1 MVKVLNKVFFTFFVF
16 LVLVLFSCKNSTI
29 KDNKPINIIVEDSI
43 LEAAHKEAVR
53 KENIQIN
60 DFLSRYKWNVKRS
73 GTGLYYD
80 IYKTTNAPT
89 IKNGDVVLLDYTII
103 FLNGDTVYS
112 SQIDGKKEFVIGKS
126 NEVSGLE
133 EALLM
138 MGIGEKARLIVPSYL
153 AYGITG
159 DFNKISINNTLV
171 YDIEVIDVY

>member
-1 MVKVLNKVFFTFFVF
+1 MIKVLNKLVFCLLLF
-16 LVLVLFSCKNSTI
+16 LVLFSCNNNKTKNNS
-29 KDNKPINIIVEDSI
+29 KAFNFIVEDSI
-43 LEAAHKEAVR
+43 MEAAHKEAVR
-53 KENIQIN
+53 KESIQIN

-89 IKNGDVVLLDYTII
+89 IRNGNRVLLDYTII

-112 SQIDGKKEFVIGKS
+112 SLIDGKKEFIIGKS

-138 MGIGEKARLIVPSYL
+138 MGKGEKAKLIVPSYL
-153 AYGITG
+153 AFGITG

-171 YDIEVIDVY
+171 YDIEVVDVY